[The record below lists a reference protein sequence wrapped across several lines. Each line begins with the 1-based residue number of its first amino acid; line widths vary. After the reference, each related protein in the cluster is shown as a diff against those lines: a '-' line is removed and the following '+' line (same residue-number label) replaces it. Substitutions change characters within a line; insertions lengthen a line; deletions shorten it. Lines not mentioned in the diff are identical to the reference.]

1 MEPIVIVK
9 KRSRIWLIMIAVII
23 AMLLVA
29 AALWFMG
36 DGAATNITR
45 ISQTGTHASA
55 LFQGMGLTCFRLSA
69 GSSQGGPEG
78 SASTTGRT

>member
-45 ISQTGTHASA
+45 ISQTGTHASVNELE
-55 LFQGMGLTCFRLSA
+55 LFSPATNHRGTEAQRNI
-69 GSSQGGPEG
+69 
-78 SASTTGRT
+78 R